1 MSPGPDR
8 SAAGP
13 TAATDATADPAGPAR
28 LRTFVLADAA
38 LTGAS
43 VVFMLVV
50 WATVFPSG
58 WLLVVALMVSAS
70 GCVMLSA
77 LAPLR
82 EERVEPAVVRLAV
95 ANWAIAVAST
105 AVATFAWPIA
115 VFASLLPAVV
125 SVPYVSRRAFHRYL
139 GVSLAVATG
148 VVALGLLQDVTGLT
162 GEAPVWVLEAVTITF
177 VPGMALLL
185 IELSLANRA
194 HLQRLLESSL
204 AANADLRR
212 SEEELAEAV
221 DELRASRA
229 RVVAATDEERRRIA
243 RDLHDG
249 SQQRLAA
256 LGLNL
261 SVVRELVRRSPEE
274 AARALEELR
283 GSITEAQA
291 DLRALVHGIYPPAL
305 TEHGIVAALGS
316 AAAVDAS
323 RVRLVANG
331 VGRHPPDVEA
341 AVYFCCSE
349 ALQNAAKHAGAGA
362 SVVVT
367 IAEPEPGWLRFEV
380 EDDGCGFDAGTAR
393 GGGGFVSMRDRV
405 GALGGD
411 LEVVERAGEGD
422 AGAGARADAR
432 LRRGVGTG
440 GLQDCGCATAALT
453 ARSCGMVGKPVAL
466 SALRRCV
473 AITIED
479 EAEIIDC
486 LLTETSQSG
495 KTIKEKYDELQ
506 PDHQLDPFDHSGPR
520 RPHCHAYD
528 SRRAGRLRTDRHH
541 RTGVGCG
548 RQDRPPAT
556 QVGRPDHLVHDS
568 QLRVVPGVRRGWHRQ
583 RHRHGLR
590 RRRRRRR

>member
-1 MSPGPDR
+1 MSPAP
-8 SAAGP
+8 SEAPAVP
-13 TAATDATADPAGPAR
+13 DATVDPAGPAR
-28 LRTFVLADAA
+28 LRTFVLADAV

-58 WLLVVALMVSAS
+58 WLLVVALMVSLS

-82 EERVEPAVVRLAV
+82 RQLVEPAVMRLAV
-95 ANWAIAVAST
+95 ANWAIAIGAT

-125 SVPYVSRRAFHRYL
+125 SVPHVSRRAFHRYL

-194 HLQRLLESSL
+194 HLQRMLESSL
-204 AANADLRR
+204 AANDDLRR
-212 SEEELAEAV
+212 SEEALAEAV

-261 SVVRELVRRSPEE
+261 SVVRELVRRSPDD
-274 AARALEELR
+274 AAQALEELR

-316 AAAVDAS
+316 VAAGDAS
-323 RVRLVANG
+323 RVRVVANG
-331 VGRHPPDVEA
+331 VGRHPAHVEA
-341 AVYFCCSE
+341 AVYFCCTE
-349 ALQNAAKHAGAGA
+349 ALQNAAKHAGPEA
-362 SVVVT
+362 SVTVTVV
-367 IAEPEPGWLRFEV
+367 EPEPGWLGFEV
-380 EDDGCGFDAGTAR
+380 EDDGHGFDSDTAR
-393 GGGGFVSMRDRV
+393 GGAGFVSMRDRV
-405 GALGGD
+405 GALGGS
-411 LEVVERAGEGD
+411 LEVISAPGEGTRVRGNVRTASPD
-422 AGAGARADAR
+422 GSAAPAGPEVAGA
-432 LRRGVGTG
+432 
-440 GLQDCGCATAALT
+440 
-453 ARSCGMVGKPVAL
+453 
-466 SALRRCV
+466 
-473 AITIED
+473 
-479 EAEIIDC
+479 
-486 LLTETSQSG
+486 
-495 KTIKEKYDELQ
+495 
-506 PDHQLDPFDHSGPR
+506 QLP
-520 RPHCHAYD
+520 
-528 SRRAGRLRTDRHH
+528 L
-541 RTGVGCG
+541 
-548 RQDRPPAT
+548 
-556 QVGRPDHLVHDS
+556 
-568 QLRVVPGVRRGWHRQ
+568 
-583 RHRHGLR
+583 
-590 RRRRRRR
+590 

>member
-1 MSPGPDR
+1 MSPAPSG
-8 SAAGP
+8 
-13 TAATDATADPAGPAR
+13 TAPDATVDPAGPAR

-43 VVFMLVV
+43 VVFMLGV
-50 WATVFPSG
+50 WATVFRSG
-58 WLLVVALMVSAS
+58 WLLMVALMVSVS

-82 EERVEPAVVRLAV
+82 RQRVEPAVVRLAV
-95 ANWAIAVAST
+95 ANWAIAIAAT

-194 HLQRLLESSL
+194 HLQRMLESSL
-204 AANADLRR
+204 AANDDLRR
-212 SEEELAEAV
+212 SEEALADAV

-261 SVVRELVRRSPEE
+261 SVVRELVRRSPDD
-274 AARALEELR
+274 AASALEELR

-291 DLRALVHGIYPPAL
+291 DLRSLVHGIYPPAL

-316 AAAVDAS
+316 VAAVDAG

-341 AVYFCCSE
+341 AVYFCCTE
-349 ALQNAAKHAGAGA
+349 ALQNAAKHAGPEA
-362 SVVVT
+362 SVTVT
-367 IAEPEPGWLRFEV
+367 IAEREPGWLRFEV
-380 EDDGCGFDAGTAR
+380 EDDGCGFDSDTAR
-393 GGGGFVSMRDRV
+393 RGAGFVSMRDRV

-411 LEVVERAGEGD
+411 VDVVSTPEKGTRVRGVVRTASPDGSAAPAGPEV
-422 AGAGARADAR
+422 AGA
-432 LRRGVGTG
+432 
-440 GLQDCGCATAALT
+440 
-453 ARSCGMVGKPVAL
+453 
-466 SALRRCV
+466 
-473 AITIED
+473 
-479 EAEIIDC
+479 
-486 LLTETSQSG
+486 
-495 KTIKEKYDELQ
+495 
-506 PDHQLDPFDHSGPR
+506 QLP
-520 RPHCHAYD
+520 
-528 SRRAGRLRTDRHH
+528 L
-541 RTGVGCG
+541 
-548 RQDRPPAT
+548 
-556 QVGRPDHLVHDS
+556 
-568 QLRVVPGVRRGWHRQ
+568 
-583 RHRHGLR
+583 
-590 RRRRRRR
+590 